1 MSSIQDAKSAQAA
14 ATAKVPESVH
24 VSARVDDIV
33 IGLGVSTSGRF
44 QTEGAVFVDGALE
57 DADVASAVLSVSQ
70 GGRFSGVANVQRAE
84 IAGEMN
90 GEAHASDEIVLRSS
104 AVVNGKLTAPYIV
117 VHRGASVSGDV
128 KSVERAGDSGHGVKA
143 RAAKRR
149 NKKSVVLLLCAIVAA
164 VGGAAFVFW
173 N

>member
-1 MSSIQDAKSAQAA
+1 MSSIQDAKPAQAA
-14 ATAKVPESVH
+14 ATAKLPESAH
-24 VSARVDDIV
+24 LPSRVDDIV

-57 DADVASAVLSVSQ
+57 EADVASAVLSVSQ

-90 GEAHASDEIVLRSS
+90 GEAYASDEIVLRSS
-104 AVVNGKLTAPYIV
+104 AVVTGKLSAPYIV
-117 VHRGASVSGDV
+117 VHRGAAVSGDV
-128 KSVERAGDSGHGVKA
+128 KSVARTGDGHGVKA
-143 RAAKRR
+143 RPAKRR
-149 NKKSVVLLLCAIVAA
+149 NKKGFVLLLCAIAFAA
-164 VGGAAFVFW
+164 GGAAFVFW